1 MRNTKTTMPIA
12 NQKMREIVP
21 APTPAPVNRSYF
33 VDEGHPARS
42 RCATIEMPVAW

>member
-1 MRNTKTTMPIA
+1 MRTTKTTLQIVNRP
-12 NQKMREIVP
+12 MREIVP

-42 RCATIEMPVAW
+42 RCVTIEMPATW